1 MLGGAE
7 GVGQDTQGWQGRVQQ
22 GGVQV
27 KLKTPLSEDDVRKLK
42 LGENV
47 TIDGIIYTGRDEV
60 HMRALEHGREGRKLP
75 VDLKGGAIFHC
86 GPIVKKTDG
95 HWSIV
100 AAGPTTSTRMNAM
113 EPEFIERFGVRAV
126 IGKGGMSQPTVEA
139 MQKFGCVYLAI
150 TGGAA
155 VLAAEGVREVIGVE
169 WLDLGMP
176 EAMWELSV
184 KGFGPL
190 IVAIDAHGNSLY
202 KAVDEKV
209 AKNVE
214 IIKRRLGL
222 LP

>member
-1 MLGGAE
+1 MLGGPQS
-7 GVGQDTQGWQGRVQQ
+7 VGQDIQGRP
-22 GGVQV
+22 GGVQSGGLQV
-27 KLKTPLSEDDVRKLK
+27 KLKTPLSEEDVRRLK
-42 LGENV
+42 LGETV
-47 TIDGIIYTGRDEV
+47 TVDGIIYTGRDEV
-60 HMRALEHGREGRKLP
+60 HMRALEHGRQGRKLP
-75 VDLKGGAIFHC
+75 VDLHGGAIFHC

-126 IGKGGMSQPTVEA
+126 IGKSGMSQPTVDA

-190 IVAIDAHGNSLY
+190 TVAIDAHGNSLY

-214 IIKRRLGL
+214 AVKRRLGL